1 MVYSQN
7 FVEKEGKVCSTKNGA
22 KKELTTFT
30 LNQPKINRFNIINLN
45 TIFLR
50 IHIPLFEVLL
60 PIEIQLTPNFRLFL
74 KTH

>member
-7 FVEKEGKVCSTKNGA
+7 FGQREGKVCSMKNGA

-50 IHIPLFEVLL
+50 ISILFYYEKMRYDFGIDN
-60 PIEIQLTPNFRLFL
+60 PR
-74 KTH
+74 